1 MKPDDARDVPL
12 VTTGLRGKAYTN
24 PKRQRGMPQVS
35 CGQTP
40 APSLALRVGMWD
52 DSRSGLGSASAG
64 FPGDAQRGVSDA
76 RTAIVALPSTRPFIL
91 ALGILLAAGC
101 SRDAPAPQDAK
112 SSPSSP
118 GTSNPPAKPRIA
130 LVMKSLAN
138 EFFATMAEGAKQHQE
153 EHAGNYELIVNG
165 IKDERDLSRQVAL
178 VDEMIAQGVN
188 AIVIAPADSKALVS
202 ACKRAQQ
209 AGIVVVNIDNK
220 LDAQVLADQGIKVPF
235 VGPDNRAG
243 AHKVAEYLAARL
255 KKGDQ
260 VGLLEGIRTAFNGQQ
275 RKLGFEDA
283 MNAAGISI
291 AALQTAQ
298 WEMDQANR
306 IASAMLSEHPQ
317 IKALLCCNDSMALGA
332 LAAVKS
338 AGRAGEVLII
348 GFDGISAIQS
358 AIKDGSVLA
367 TVEQHPGQIGV
378 HGIELALKLLRH
390 EAPSADTTTPVD
402 LITAETFNH

>member
-1 MKPDDARDVPL
+1 MKPDALSGAV
-12 VTTGLRGKAYTN
+12 VFLR
-24 PKRQRGMPQVS
+24 
-35 CGQTP
+35 
-40 APSLALRVGMWD
+40 
-52 DSRSGLGSASAG
+52 
-64 FPGDAQRGVSDA
+64 
-76 RTAIVALPSTRPFIL
+76 STRPFIL

-101 SRDAPAPQDAK
+101 GSDTPQNGGI
-112 SSPSSP
+112 SPSSS
-118 GTSNPPAKPRIA
+118 GAKASPAKPRIA

-138 EFFATMAEGAKQHQE
+138 EFFATMAEGAKQHQQK
-153 EHAGNYELIVNG
+153 HAGDYELIVNG

-202 ACKRAQQ
+202 ACKRAQE

-220 LDAQVLADQGIKVPF
+220 LDAQVLADQGTKIPF

-243 AHKVAEYLAARL
+243 AGKVAECLAARL

-283 MNAAGISI
+283 MKSAGITIVAS
-291 AALQTAQ
+291 QTAQ

-306 IASAMLSEHPQ
+306 VASAILGEHPQ

-338 AGRAGEVLII
+338 AGRTGEVLII
-348 GFDGISAIQS
+348 GFDNITAIQS

-367 TVEQHPGQIGV
+367 TADQHPGQIGV
-378 HGIELALKLLRH
+378 QGIELALKMLSK
-390 EAPSADTTTPVD
+390 EAPAADMATPVD
-402 LITAETFNH
+402 LVTTETLGR